1 MMKRKLDAARIEEA
15 RRTTIKSDTKEAER
29 RQIQETISKNRRG
42 ERRSRLFYL
51 IKSPMPIRNLS
62 ASEWRLTAE

>member
-29 RQIQETISKNRRG
+29 REIQETISKNRRG
-42 ERRSRLFYL
+42 ERKVKVILPL
-51 IKSPMPIRNLS
+51 NLQCKCN
-62 ASEWRLTAE
+62 RVKKK

>member
-29 RQIQETISKNRRG
+29 REIQETIILKVRHAIS
-42 ERRSRLFYL
+42 
-51 IKSPMPIRNLS
+51 
-62 ASEWRLTAE
+62 

>member
-15 RRTTIKSDTKEAER
+15 RRTTTKSDTKEAER

-42 ERRSRLFYL
+42 ERKVTLR
-51 IKSPMPIRNLS
+51 
-62 ASEWRLTAE
+62 TT